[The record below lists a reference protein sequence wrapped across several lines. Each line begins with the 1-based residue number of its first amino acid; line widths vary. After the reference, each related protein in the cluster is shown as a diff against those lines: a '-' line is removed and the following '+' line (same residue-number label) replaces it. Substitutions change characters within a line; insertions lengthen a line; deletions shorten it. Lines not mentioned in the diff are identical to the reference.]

1 MFIKYL
7 VISSIKNSPV
17 SNILEEHS
25 IEFDFLHKEKFDN
38 NFVIDNKV
46 VIFEDIDIDTM
57 YKYRQENFLARF
69 IFVKSEESILNN
81 DKIYLCQLSAILE
94 SPIDEK
100 LLFEKIIKC
109 DEEILKINN
118 ELFSKID
125 NSIQKN
131 DSFKIDE
138 KYSKNEIILLNMF
151 INNENIVI
159 SDENILEYFS
169 FFDISISIKT
179 LKNLLSTI
187 RKKNKALK
195 IENIYGTGYK
205 YKRDELPLEIKSL
218 IDLEYE
224 RSILSSKSF
233 DFSIDISCSYLL
245 NKLDIDRV
253 CFMEYENDI
262 VKILNEKVIYPQ
274 KKVLEQIN
282 SLNITSFHKKTLF
295 MCLKE
300 EKPYIINFDEIVNL
314 YFLFPKEFKGEAKA
328 KSIVYFPF
336 KYKNRLFSIGLHQ
349 NYSYRRWKS
358 SEIELL
364 KKVIVIIKKNRFF

>member
-1 MFIKYL
+1 
-7 VISSIKNSPV
+7 
-17 SNILEEHS
+17 
-25 IEFDFLHKEKFDN
+25 
-38 NFVIDNKV
+38 
-46 VIFEDIDIDTM
+46 
-57 YKYRQENFLARF
+57 
-69 IFVKSEESILNN
+69 
-81 DKIYLCQLSAILE
+81 
-94 SPIDEK
+94 
-100 LLFEKIIKC
+100 
-109 DEEILKINN
+109 
-118 ELFSKID
+118 
-125 NSIQKN
+125 
-131 DSFKIDE
+131 
-138 KYSKNEIILLNMF
+138 MF